1 MSTGFELLGLGAIA
15 AVIGGIVLWVVI
27 MPGRARNKPAE
38 KGPRKARSAE
48 RAAWDPD
55 IDAGRRR
62 R

>member
-27 MPGRARNKPAE
+27 MPGRARGKPAE
-38 KGPRKARSAE
+38 KGASKARSAE